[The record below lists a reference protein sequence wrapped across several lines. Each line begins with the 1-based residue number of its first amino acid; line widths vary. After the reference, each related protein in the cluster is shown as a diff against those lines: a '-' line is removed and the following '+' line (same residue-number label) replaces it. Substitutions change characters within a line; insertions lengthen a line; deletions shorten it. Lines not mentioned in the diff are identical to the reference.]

1 MGFFNLGKLLPWK
14 RKDELGLGPDLGLG
28 GMGAVEG
35 QGMGLGG
42 LGGGGYGSPQGS
54 MPSMPFDQPMQPMPG
69 LGGLGGIPQYPQAQP
84 QPFGASQV
92 PQMEAFQRNQAY
104 ERSYSP
110 GKDFEIVSAKL
121 DALKAALDSINQRL
135 ALIERYFQVEQDLK
149 RKGGW

>member
-1 MGFFNLGKLLPWK
+1 MGFFSLGKLLPWK

-35 QGMGLGG
+35 QNMGLGG
-42 LGGGGYGSPQGS
+42 LGGGGYGSQQGS
-54 MPSMPFDQPMQPMPG
+54 MSSMPGMTFDQPMQPMPG
-69 LGGLGGIPQYPQAQP
+69 LGGLPQYPQA

-104 ERSYSP
+104 ERPYSP

>member
-28 GMGAVEG
+28 GMG
-35 QGMGLGG
+35 
-42 LGGGGYGSPQGS
+42 GGGYGSPQGG
-54 MPSMPFDQPMQPMPG
+54 MPFDQPMQPMPG
-69 LGGLGGIPQYPQAQP
+69 LGGLPQYSQA

-104 ERSYSP
+104 ERSYSS
-110 GKDFEIVSAKL
+110 GKDFEIISAKL

-135 ALIERYFQVEQDLK
+135 ALIERYFQTEQEFK

>member
-14 RKDELGLGPDLGLG
+14 RRDELGLGPDL
-28 GMGAVEG
+28 
-35 QGMGLGG
+35 GLGG

-54 MPSMPFDQPMQPMPG
+54 MPGMPFDQPMQPMPG
-69 LGGLGGIPQYPQAQP
+69 LGGLPQYPQA

-104 ERSYSP
+104 ERSS

-135 ALIERYFQVEQDLK
+135 ALIERYFQTEQEFK